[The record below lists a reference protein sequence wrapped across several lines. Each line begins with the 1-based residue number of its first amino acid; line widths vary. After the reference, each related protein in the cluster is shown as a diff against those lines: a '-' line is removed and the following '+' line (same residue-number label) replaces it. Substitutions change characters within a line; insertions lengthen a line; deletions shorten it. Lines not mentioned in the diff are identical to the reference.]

1 MSGSVSDVEKFE
13 LTICCEVAKQLKP
26 DEEIIAIGGSSS
38 VVFLGTNTGHV
49 IHIKKQKNRFKV
61 AGSFELPTK
70 QAIRQIEFASA
81 LGVVL
86 VLCENILFD
95 FELES
100 FEIVSNRTSVQCI
113 AVNTNPIVDDPFC
126 LQIAVAT
133 TSKHLQFC
141 ERRNGKMEVVQKLS
155 TEGNVSAM
163 AFSRLTICFA
173 ANGMYSIYNITTK
186 SVIPLF
192 PFDPQVIRPQ
202 ICCVDMEFLVAG
214 MDGLLISVTEQGV
227 SIRPPTVI
235 PSTPVDAMVCCSP
248 YVYIRASDD
257 IMIVSLE
264 NARISQCIKAE
275 HAKVLSILDGL
286 IFVATNQVLYNVS
299 MISLEKQVD
308 ALFTHG
314 DYDEAIS
321 LYQAKLNRSFDVDSL
336 VDFIKLKK
344 KIAFRYVEERKFE
357 KAAELL
363 VSTEV
368 NPDEVISLFEWPSSE
383 SILSNN
389 VEDSDGYQFLEE
401 YLLHIRDLHFAQTSR
416 ASIDT
421 SLLKLFTINHKLG
434 NVFRLDNFHPN
445 YEESAD
451 FLESTVNYNYAAE
464 MWLLAGDAAKAWD
477 IWRRL
482 CCGELEDITFN
493 IDDIIE
499 RVSSITD
506 KKLLQDVLTWMIP
519 VSPERCM
526 KIIVATKILD
536 HMTVREMLS
545 GDAKLLRLYLE
556 SIPFC
561 EEVAKEL
568 CDIYIEDIKAGDLSC
583 RHRFRRL
590 LLKMSV
596 SDRSAVYDKI
606 PAECGVERLLCD
618 SSQSAG
624 DILDKVVKLY
634 HDYDAAELIC
644 SHYSPTQPD
653 ICLNLLKFLED
664 RGSEFAAVDG
674 AESRICSLLKCM
686 GDAVDPSKVIS
697 VLPESTAIDQV
708 SYFLMRSVA
717 KKQQEQYMLR
727 YKESLLE
734 RCAEMEKYNLPNE
747 KIVIEDKA
755 VCAVCNDPIS
765 CNDVLCYLKTGYVVH
780 SKCMKYENLCP
791 LTNSLLVPPE

>member
-133 TSKHLQFC
+133 TSKHLQYC
-141 ERRNGKMEVVQKLS
+141 ERRNGKMEVVQKLT
-155 TEGNVSAM
+155 TEGN
-163 AFSRLTICFA
+163 
-173 ANGMYSIYNITTK
+173 
-186 SVIPLF
+186 
-192 PFDPQVIRPQ
+192 
-202 ICCVDMEFLVAG
+202 EFLVAG

-257 IMIVSLE
+257 IMIVSLD

-314 DYDEAIS
+314 DYDEAMS

-357 KAAELL
+357 KAAELF

-383 SILSNN
+383 NILSDN
-389 VEDSDGYQFLEE
+389 VDDSDGYQFLEE

-421 SLLKLFTINHKLG
+421 SLLKLFTIHHKLE
-434 NVFRLDNFHPN
+434 NVFRLENFHPI
-445 YEESAD
+445 YEGSAD
-451 FLESTVNYNYAAE
+451 FLESTDNYNYAAE
-464 MWLLAGDAAKAWD
+464 MWLLAGESAKAWD

-499 RVSSITD
+499 RISYITD

-519 VSPERCM
+519 VSPKRCM

-556 SIPFC
+556 SVPFC
-561 EEVAKEL
+561 EDVAKEL
-568 CDIYIEDIKAGDLSC
+568 CDIYIKDIKAGDLSC

-596 SDRSAVYDKI
+596 SDRSAAYDKI

-634 HDYDAAELIC
+634 NDYDAAELIC

-708 SYFLMRSVA
+708 SYFLLRSVA

-734 RCAEMEKYNLPNE
+734 RCAEMEKYYLPNE
-747 KIVIEDKA
+747 KIV
-755 VCAVCNDPIS
+755 V
-765 CNDVLCYLKTGYVVH
+765 
-780 SKCMKYENLCP
+780 
-791 LTNSLLVPPE
+791 